1 MSGVGLPAMRGGGHR
16 LTAAGQRQAAVRR
29 ARLRGLGLAL
39 ATPLALLA
47 LWEVLARQ
55 GVLNTLFFPPPTAV
69 LRALWALVRAGGLA
83 TDIRISL
90 VRLLAG
96 FALGAAPGVALGM
109 AMGLWGPVRAA
120 LLPTV
125 MALYPVPRIALLP
138 LVLVIFGIGESG
150 KLFMIAFSVF
160 FLMLIQTM
168 AGVRGI
174 EPVLLD
180 VARSVRA
187 SRWRQYRSV
196 AWPGA
201 LPAIVTGARVALG
214 FALIVIVGT
223 EFLAAKRGVG
233 ALIWR
238 SYQVL
243 DIESMYAG
251 LATTALLG
259 WGLNLAVDVIER
271 LAIPWRRR

>member
-1 MSGVGLPAMRGGGHR
+1 MSE
-16 LTAAGQRQAAVRR
+16 
-29 ARLRGLGLAL
+29 ARLRGVGLAVG
-39 ATPLALLA
+39 TPALLLA
-47 LWEVLARQ
+47 LWEALARR
-55 GVLNTLFFPPPTAV
+55 GTLNPLFFPPPTAV
-69 LRALWALVRAGGLA
+69 LRAWLRLLQDGGLG

-90 VRLLAG
+90 ARLLLG

-109 AMGLWGPVRAA
+109 AMGLWRPVRQAF
-120 LLPTV
+120 LPTV
-125 MALYPVPRIALLP
+125 TALYPVPRIAILP

-160 FLMLIQTM
+160 FLMLLQTM
-168 AGVRGI
+168 AGVRQI
-174 EPVLLD
+174 DPVLLD

-201 LPAIVTGARVALG
+201 LPSIFTGARVALG

-223 EFLAAKRGVG
+223 EFLAAKQGVG

-243 DIESMYAG
+243 DIEAMYAG
-251 LATTALLG
+251 LLTTALIG
-259 WGLNLAVDVIER
+259 WGLSLVADVLER
-271 LAIPWRRR
+271 LVIPWRKV